1 MEFRVTPRSLAGRGV
16 RVYTLR
22 IPQGLPRDPSQPPSS
37 GPGGQSASCPPL
49 DEPLTRRGGGR
60 LRAGQALDLLGSPAR
75 SLGGP
80 RGPPSSVATT
90 QQAKRAERINKALNF
105 ARWRNTITI
114 VLYCIVKRQQALPE
128 LCRQRVY
135 YEPGRGRNG
144 PLALSPQARLQPTPS
159 PRMPAM

>member
-22 IPQGLPRDPSQPPSS
+22 IPQGHPRGPSQPPSS
-37 GPGGQSASCPPL
+37 SPGGQSASCPPL

-105 ARWRNTITI
+105 ALGVIQ
-114 VLYCIVKRQQALPE
+114 LQLQY
-128 LCRQRVY
+128 
-135 YEPGRGRNG
+135 GRFWSISRNG
-144 PLALSPQARLQPTPS
+144 TRRENLRLYGGRAGVFAWS
-159 PRMPAM
+159 RRGCFLLMG